1 MIESRD
7 SPHREIRRVARMNV
21 IGDAARTWI
30 VLRRDLSAT
39 VRITTGENV
48 WATMVLDDETER
60 IVASHL
66 GATKAKSLAGAL
78 AAALEEPIAGAPS
91 GPPSTLV
98 VEPGMAS
105 EIGDLLAGL
114 GKSAR
119 IVEDRVPDWA
129 ADVLDGLTA
138 HLSGRRRGADWPEP
152 EEWSLLYQQAV
163 SYAQARPWAR
173 YDDTVY
179 LRLDLK
185 IGAQRMIRAATI
197 LGNAG
202 AVRGLAVHPGEH
214 LPAQVLSGDT
224 SKAPPSG
231 SLHFSLNRREELPPD
246 IVSRADR
253 YGWPPGLDEVPAF
266 FGWKAEGGGEIERT
280 DAVLLTVAL
289 AAAIDV
295 TAADRGLGYEAK
307 GELILGAGKRAR
319 YRARF
324 ESSELQ
330 LPPGLRLY
338 AGKLQHDLLPEDA
351 IVGLGGIP
359 WDELE
364 LVRAR
369 ARRHQAAPQVRP
381 RSGDGLPAL
390 IIAVE
395 GRSGEQVA
403 ERLANTEVQGVTLPK
418 SGSERLIVV
427 LTEGGAFGVGQT
439 SQSDA
444 APEKFTRRLHATRG
458 WHAVIVAPPRFRRSD
473 AIHGF
478 FECVLAPAPE
488 ESTSAGRLR
497 RPTRRKRGK

>member
-1 MIESRD
+1 MIS
-7 SPHREIRRVARMNV
+7 
-21 IGDAARTWI
+21 DATRTWI

-39 VRITTGENV
+39 VRIATGENV
-48 WATMVLDDETER
+48 WATIVLDDQTER
-60 IVASHL
+60 IVGSHMAETRA
-66 GATKAKSLAGAL
+66 GSLAGAL
-78 AAALEEPIAGAPS
+78 TAALEEPMAGAPA
-91 GPPSTLV
+91 GPPSTLL
-98 VEPGMAS
+98 VEPGMGS
-105 EIGDLLAGL
+105 EIGDLLGGL

-129 ADVLDGLTA
+129 VDVIDGLTA
-138 HLSGRRRGADWPEP
+138 HLSGRLRSADWPEP
-152 EEWSLLYQQAV
+152 EEWAMLYQQAAA
-163 SYAQARPWAR
+163 YARTRPWER
-173 YDDTVY
+173 YDDMLY

-185 IGAQRMIRAATI
+185 IGAQRLIRAATI

-202 AVRGLAVHPGEH
+202 VLRGLAVHPGEH
-214 LPAQVLSGDT
+214 VPAQVMRGDT
-224 SKAPPSG
+224 SKPPPSG

-253 YGWPPGLDEVPAF
+253 YGWPPDLDEVPAF

-280 DAVLLTVAL
+280 DAALLTVAL
-289 AAAIDV
+289 AAAIDAV
-295 TAADRGLGYEAK
+295 AADRGLGYEAK

-324 ESSELQ
+324 ESAQLT

-369 ARRHQAAPQVRP
+369 ARHHQAPPQVRP

-403 ERLANTEVQGVTLPK
+403 ERLANAEVHGVTLPK

-427 LTEGGAFGVGQT
+427 LTEGGVFGVGQT
-439 SQSDA
+439 SQSDP
-444 APEKFTRRLHATRG
+444 APAKFTRRLHATGG
-458 WHAVIVAPPRFRRSD
+458 WHAVIVAPPSFRRGD
-473 AIHGF
+473 PIHGF
-478 FECVLAPAPE
+478 FECVLGSVPE
-488 ESTSAGRLR
+488 ESTSARPGRLR
-497 RPTRRKRGK
+497 RPTHRKRRK